1 METAEDEGTERNRRY
16 IQEPKSCIY
25 HVVKNQYIL

>member
-1 METAEDEGTERNRRY
+1 MGTAEYEDTERNRRY

-25 HVVKNQYIL
+25 HVAKNQYIL